1 MLFDRLTIQPNIIL
15 FHFGSPG
22 NVFDHGKSRGYYTSR
37 YREQKD
43 IKTHFAE
50 AEVRMSRKQPLF
62 IIPVIILLCSL
73 NGCGSSNDSTA
84 TRTAATPQPT
94 ATPQPE
100 ASPATGMKTAPSGL
114 QYEDL
119 TVGVGPKPFLG
130 QTLLVAYAGYNTK
143 GIKFDSGTIDYKPGK
158 DKMIKG
164 FEMGIIGAKGIEPMR
179 EGGKRKL
186 IIPPELGYG
195 ERIMGTI
202 PPNSTLIFE
211 IELLKVRS
219 SGMGF

>member
-1 MLFDRLTIQPNIIL
+1 MLLDRLTIQPTIIL

-43 IKTHFAE
+43 IKEAE
-50 AEVRMSRKQPLF
+50 ARMSRTKPSI
-62 IIPVIILLCSL
+62 IIPLIILLCGL
-73 NGCGSSNDSTA
+73 NGCGSRNDS

-100 ASPATGMKTAPSGL
+100 ATAAGMKTAPSGL

-158 DKMIKG
+158 DRMIKG

-211 IELLKVRS
+211 VELLKVRS

>member
-1 MLFDRLTIQPNIIL
+1 
-15 FHFGSPG
+15 
-22 NVFDHGKSRGYYTSR
+22 
-37 YREQKD
+37 
-43 IKTHFAE
+43 
-50 AEVRMSRKQPLF
+50 MSRKQPLF

-100 ASPATGMKTAPSGL
+100 ASPESGMKTAPSGL

>member
-1 MLFDRLTIQPNIIL
+1 MLIDRLTIQPTIIL

-43 IKTHFAE
+43 IQTHFAE
-50 AEVRMSRKQPLF
+50 AEALMSRMQPSL
-62 IIPVIILLCSL
+62 IILVVILLCSL
-73 NGCGSSNDSTA
+73 NGCESRNESTA
-84 TRTAATPQPT
+84 TRTSATPQPT

-100 ASPATGMKTAPSGL
+100 ASGMKTAPSGL

-130 QTLLVAYAGYNTK
+130 QTLLVAYAGYNIK